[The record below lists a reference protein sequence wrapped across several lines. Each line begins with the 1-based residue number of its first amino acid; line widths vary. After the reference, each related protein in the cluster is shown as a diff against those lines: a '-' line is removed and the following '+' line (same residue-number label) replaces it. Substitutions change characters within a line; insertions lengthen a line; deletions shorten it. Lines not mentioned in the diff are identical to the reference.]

1 MTESIV
7 RYSGEIPEWTS
18 KTYSVEQLIEFINSW
33 RVQIEVDGGEI
44 NFAGGSNVKFIFNI
58 TNSQSNIEDFG
69 SGDGMDIEVVD
80 HGFGSGDIVTIDIS
94 IPGEEDNRNT
104 AKVGGL
110 DDTSGELRVRAMGS
124 VLTLF
129 TAFAI
134 LLSFV

>member
-1 MTESIV
+1 M
-7 RYSGEIPEWTS
+7 
-18 KTYSVEQLIEFINSW
+18 EQLIEFINSW

-44 NFAGGSNVKFIFNI
+44 NFAGGSDVKFIFNI

-94 IPGEEDNRNT
+94 IPGEEDDRNT